1 MAEAKTQQWKK
12 IKSHKK
18 VQEALKKVQQKK
30 ITFWGRRSLIA
41 LTLIFLMIYYQ
52 ENFSLFDRGILR

>member
-18 VQEALKKVQQKK
+18 VQEALKKVQQKENN
-30 ITFWGRRSLIA
+30 
-41 LTLIFLMIYYQ
+41 FLGAQVINRANPYFPGDILSG
-52 ENFSLFDRGILR
+52 NFFII

>member
-30 ITFWGRRSLIA
+30 ITFRGRRSLIA
-41 LTLIFLMIYYQ
+41 RTPIFLMIYYQ
-52 ENFSLFDRGILR
+52 EIFSLFDRGILR

>member
-18 VQEALKKVQQKK
+18 VQEALKKGTAKRK
-30 ITFWGRRSLIA
+30 
-41 LTLIFLMIYYQ
+41 
-52 ENFSLFDRGILR
+52 

>member
-41 LTLIFLMIYYQ
+41 RTPIFLVIYYQ
-52 ENFSLFDRGILR
+52 EIFSLFDRGILR